1 MKPCDISPNHNDISI
16 KFLGG
21 GKSCAVAINSSSL
34 RAASPR
40 ASTTRIASTSRW
52 NCWFL
57 RLRSRSHVRIL
68 KATATLRPGRRA
80 RLWRLALMAYI
91 ERQRRNTLTL
101 SVKATARRSRCPRPV
116 PVSSGVFTRLRC
128 LRPAPIDTHRQVRN
142 SRTRLL
148 IRRPLGK
155 PRLRVAVRDEDMHA
169 IQVGEHPALHIVLIQ
184 VLDSQPRPHDP
195 VSQQTP
201 CQGRSCGVRTVMLGS
216 EPGVATHRR
225 AQPSGLSRLHME
237 QMKHQAAQTRR
248 KPGRSDDLRQ
258 PPDAINRAN

>member
-1 MKPCDISPNHNDISI
+1 MKPYDISPNQNDISI

-21 GKSCAVAINSSSL
+21 GKPCAVAINSSSL

-40 ASTTRIASTSRW
+40 SSTTRIASTSRW

-68 KATATLRPGRRA
+68 TATATSWPGRRA

-128 LRPAPIDTHRQVRN
+128 LRPAPIDTHRQVGN

-148 IRRPLGK
+148 IRGPPGK
-155 PRLRVAVRDEDMHA
+155 PRLPGGR
-169 IQVGEHPALHIVLIQ
+169 
-184 VLDSQPRPHDP
+184 
-195 VSQQTP
+195 
-201 CQGRSCGVRTVMLGS
+201 QGRRYACD
-216 EPGVATHRR
+216 PGWR
-225 AQPSGLSRLHME
+225 ASSSSHCAHPS
-237 QMKHQAAQTRR
+237 TRF
-248 KPGRSDDLRQ
+248 PTT
-258 PPDAINRAN
+258 AI